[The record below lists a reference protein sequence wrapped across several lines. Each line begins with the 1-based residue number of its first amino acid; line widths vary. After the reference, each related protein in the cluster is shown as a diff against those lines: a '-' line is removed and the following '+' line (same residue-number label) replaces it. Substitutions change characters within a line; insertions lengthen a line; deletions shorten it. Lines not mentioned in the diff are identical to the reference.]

1 MMRRLIVTACL
12 AVGLTAVGAA
22 PAYAVDGLTEAKRV
36 VTAQIDGRLAAIRVM
51 SAAVNEAQ
59 RLTASHKAT
68 LKDLLATD
76 ATGLTNLKA
85 KVAGETTLAG
95 VRADAAS
102 MVNDYRIYLLVVP
115 KVHLT
120 HALDLADAAIAVLR
134 QVHDRLAAAI
144 AAAKQAG
151 KNVGDAEARL
161 ADLSSQLTA
170 AAGLTAGRA
179 DTLLAIKP
187 GPDAEAIKNALR
199 PIRDA
204 VHTARRDLRAA
215 VADARA
221 VRDILKGL
229 GG

>member
-1 MMRRLIVTACL
+1 MMRRLIVITSL
-12 AVGLTAVGAA
+12 AVGLAAAGAA
-22 PAYAVDGLTEAKRV
+22 PAYATDGLTEAKRV
-36 VTAQIDGRLAAIRVM
+36 VTAQIDGRLAALRVM

-59 RLTASHKAT
+59 RLTAPHKAT
-68 LKDLLATD
+68 LKDLIATD
-76 ATGLTNLKA
+76 TTGLTNLKA
-85 KVAGETTLAG
+85 KVAGETTVAA

-102 MVNDYRIYLLVVP
+102 MVKDYRIYLLVVP

-134 QVHDRLAAAI
+134 QVYDRLTAAVAT
-144 AAAKQAG
+144 AKQAG
-151 KNVGDAEARL
+151 KNVGDADARL
-161 ADLSSQLTA
+161 ADLKSQLTA
-170 AAGLTAGRA
+170 AAGLTAGKA

-187 GPDAEAIKNALR
+187 GPDADAIRNALR

-204 VHTARRDLRAA
+204 VHTARGDLRAA
-215 VADARA
+215 VADAKA